1 MRARK
6 QIFSS
11 KSTDRLD
18 LRLQRVLT
26 RYVMI
31 YIKTERGRTAL
42 QSRSSILAARHRA
55 AFIMFDGKRSD
66 EDVLQATSGFGF
78 TMVDVEQMLGL
89 GLIEVAL
96 DQTGGR
102 SDSSLSQYPNSSVL
116 PSQSASSPLSAAW
129 PASMPAGSQ
138 GVTLPPAGTPS
149 LDAQA
154 HFLKAWPIATR
165 LTANLGLRGF
175 RLNLA
180 VESAGD
186 LVKLK
191 ELAPRIKDAVG
202 SEKFRELEV
211 ALYQ

>member
-1 MRARK
+1 
-6 QIFSS
+6 
-11 KSTDRLD
+11 
-18 LRLQRVLT
+18 
-26 RYVMI
+26 MI
-31 YIKTERGRTAL
+31 YTKTERGRTAL
-42 QSRSSILAARHRA
+42 KSRASILAARHRP
-55 AFIMFDGKRSD
+55 AFIMFDGKRSV
-66 EDVLQATSGFGF
+66 EEVLKAASGFGF

-89 GLIEVAL
+89 GLIELAL
-96 DQTGGR
+96 DQSGSR
-102 SDSSLSQYPNSSVL
+102 SDSTLSQYPNLSVFPTQFTSTAL
-116 PSQSASSPLSAAW
+116 PSTQPASLLAGSLSDTLPSASTPRLNA
-129 PASMPAGSQ
+129 
-138 GVTLPPAGTPS
+138 VPS

-180 VESAGD
+180 VEAAAD
-186 LVKLK
+186 LAKLK

>member
-1 MRARK
+1 
-6 QIFSS
+6 
-11 KSTDRLD
+11 
-18 LRLQRVLT
+18 
-26 RYVMI
+26 MI
-31 YIKTERGRTAL
+31 YTKTERGRTAL
-42 QSRSSILAARHRA
+42 KSRASILAARHRP
-55 AFIMFDGKRSD
+55 AFIMFDGKRSV
-66 EDVLQATSGFGF
+66 EEVLKAASGFGF

-89 GLIEVAL
+89 GLIELAL
-96 DQTGGR
+96 DQSGSR
-102 SDSSLSQYPNSSVL
+102 SDSTLSQYPNLSVFPTQFTSTAL
-116 PSQSASSPLSAAW
+116 PSTQ
-129 PASMPAGSQ
+129 PASLLAGSLSD
-138 GVTLPPAGTPS
+138 TLPPASTPRLNAVPS

-180 VESAGD
+180 VEAAAD
-186 LVKLK
+186 LAKLK

>member
-1 MRARK
+1 
-6 QIFSS
+6 
-11 KSTDRLD
+11 
-18 LRLQRVLT
+18 
-26 RYVMI
+26 MI

-42 QSRSSILAARHRA
+42 QNRSSMLAARHRP
-55 AFIMFDGKRSD
+55 AFIMFDGKRSV
-66 EDVLQATSGFGF
+66 EEVLKVAAGIGF

-89 GLIEVAL
+89 GLIELAP
-96 DQTGGR
+96 DQTPGR
-102 SDSSLSQYPNSSVL
+102 SDASVSQYANSSVF
-116 PSQSASSPLSAAW
+116 PTQFASSALPTAW
-129 PASMPAGSQ
+129 PASIPAGSQ
-138 GVTLPPAGTPS
+138 GVTLPPIGTPS
-149 LDAQA
+149 LDDQA

-186 LVKLK
+186 LAKLK

-202 SEKFRELEV
+202 SEKFRELDV

>member
-1 MRARK
+1 
-6 QIFSS
+6 
-11 KSTDRLD
+11 
-18 LRLQRVLT
+18 
-26 RYVMI
+26 MI
-31 YIKTERGRTAL
+31 YVKTERGRTAL
-42 QSRSSILAARHRA
+42 QNRSSMLAARHRP
-55 AFIMFDGKRSD
+55 AFIMFDGRRSD
-66 EDVLQATSGFGF
+66 EDVLQATSGVGF

-89 GLIEVAL
+89 GLIEPAL
-96 DQTGGR
+96 DQTLGR
-102 SDSSLSQYPNSSVL
+102 SDASMSQYPNSSVL
-116 PSQSASSPLSAAW
+116 PSQFASSALPSAW
-129 PASMPAGSQ
+129 PVSAPAGSLS
-138 GVTLPPAGTPS
+138 VTLPPAGTPS
-149 LDAQA
+149 LDTQA

-186 LVKLK
+186 LAKLK

>member
-1 MRARK
+1 
-6 QIFSS
+6 
-11 KSTDRLD
+11 
-18 LRLQRVLT
+18 
-26 RYVMI
+26 MI
-31 YIKTERGRTAL
+31 YSKTERGRTAL
-42 QSRSSILAARHRA
+42 QSRSSILAARHRP
-55 AFIMFDGKRSD
+55 AFIMFDGRRSV
-66 EDVLQATSGFGF
+66 EEVLKAASGFGF

-96 DQTGGR
+96 DQTGSR
-102 SDSSLSQYPNSSVL
+102 SDSTLSQYPSSSVL
-116 PSQSASSPLSAAW
+116 PSQSESSALPSAWSASVNSA
-129 PASMPAGSQ
+129 SQ
-138 GVTLPPAGTPS
+138 GVTLPPNVAHSLDAAPS

-202 SEKFRELEV
+202 SEKFRELEI

>member
-1 MRARK
+1 
-6 QIFSS
+6 
-11 KSTDRLD
+11 
-18 LRLQRVLT
+18 
-26 RYVMI
+26 MI
-31 YIKTERGRTAL
+31 YTKTELGRTAL
-42 QSRSSILAARHRA
+42 KSRASILAARHRP
-55 AFIMFDGKRSD
+55 AFIMFDGKRSV
-66 EDVLQATSGFGF
+66 EEVLKAASGFGF

-89 GLIEVAL
+89 GLIEPAL

-102 SDSSLSQYPNSSVL
+102 SDSTLSQYPTFSVP
-116 PSQSASSPLSAAW
+116 PSQFESPTLPAAWSASVNAA
-129 PASMPAGSQ
+129 SQ
-138 GVTLPPAGTPS
+138 NATLPPAGTPLVGAAPS

-186 LVKLK
+186 LAKLK

-202 SEKFRELEV
+202 SEKFRELEI